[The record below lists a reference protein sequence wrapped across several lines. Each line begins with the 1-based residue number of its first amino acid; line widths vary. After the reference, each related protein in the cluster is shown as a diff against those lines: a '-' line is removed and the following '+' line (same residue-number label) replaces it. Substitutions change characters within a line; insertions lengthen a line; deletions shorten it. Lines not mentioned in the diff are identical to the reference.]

1 MGNVRSRNRAI
12 VLFIRVNGVGN
23 AMAAVVAQ
31 RGAKG
36 ASAGIL
42 MGRVAVAGGQLAV
55 SGSSDTLPKWPQDTV
70 GRATW
75 KIIEARIRDMPAND
89 GSELSFTRF
98 LKPRDHSKAE
108 MTSMY
113 HP

>member
-42 MGRVAVAGGQLAV
+42 MGSVAVAGGV
-55 SGSSDTLPKWPQDTV
+55 
-70 GRATW
+70 RA
-75 KIIEARIRDMPAND
+75 ARHPSKMAIRTPHGARH
-89 GSELSFTRF
+89 GTT
-98 LKPRDHSKAE
+98 P
-108 MTSMY
+108 MTE
-113 HP
+113 

>member
-42 MGRVAVAGGQLAV
+42 MGRVMAVAGGRQSAGGVRAV
-55 SGSSDTLPKWPQDTV
+55 RHPSKM
-70 GRATW
+70 ATGHRG
-75 KIIEARIRDMPAND
+75 ARDLEIYRIPNKGYA
-89 GSELSFTRF
+89 G
-98 LKPRDHSKAE
+98 K
-108 MTSMY
+108 
-113 HP
+113 

>member
-1 MGNVRSRNRAI
+1 VGNVRSRNRAI

-42 MGRVAVAGGQLAV
+42 MGRVMAVAGGRRSA
-55 SGSSDTLPKWPQDTV
+55 G
-70 GRATW
+70 GRCPGRQT
-75 KIIEARIRDMPAND
+75 
-89 GSELSFTRF
+89 SFQNGHRT
-98 LKPRDHSKAE
+98 PWGA
-108 MTSMY
+108 
-113 HP
+113 